1 MALVER
7 EKVLDSLIE
16 LLDESRRGNG
26 VVALLTGGV
35 ASGKTSLLRRFSER
49 AGDSG
54 ALVLSAC
61 GSFAEED
68 VHLGMLDQLFG
79 NPLLPPETV
88 TQAHRIMGSAADA
101 DTNNGLRF
109 DARIAHGICVAL
121 LELSKERPLVIM
133 VDDMQFADRASL
145 RTLLY
150 IQHRIGV
157 SRILMILTESASARP
172 ARSRLHSEIIRQ
184 PHARHL
190 TVPPLS
196 VGGVAQVL
204 AERLGTEAAGR
215 LAGACHRL
223 TGGNPLLTH
232 ALADDYES
240 AGGTE
245 PTIGIAY
252 EHAVLSCLHRSP
264 SHLVR
269 TARAVAVLDGHGDEE
284 DLAQILRLDQS
295 KVAAALHM
303 LEHSGL
309 IEHHRFRHERAAKA
323 VRAELPEAD
332 ARALNLEVA
341 RRLHQQGK
349 PDGVVADYLLRGGA
363 AEPWSLPVLWNAA
376 QEALRDDRAEVAVAC
391 LTLPK
396 PADLGP
402 REAAAFT
409 ARLVQIQNRTN
420 PAAAAMRLGP
430 LGESFDQGHLSTQ
443 HTADYVYSL
452 LWHGRL
458 DRAATVL
465 GRPEAECFTD
475 NQWVRV
481 WYPEVAGE
489 RRRDRGAAGYD
500 GTCSGQALSLALS
513 SKYRDEALAAA
524 EQVLESC
531 WLIEVPQL
539 EEVVAAL
546 QALILA
552 GEPHRADRWCDEL
565 LRMKAVQSSPTLRAV
580 ITDVKAGVA
589 LRLGDLHAA
598 ERCAR
603 EALTILPAQSWGTLI
618 GLPLAHLVDALTR
631 MGRYEEAAAELK
643 RDIPPGM
650 RRTGFWL
657 QYLTARGNHYL
668 ATDRLHAAL
677 EDFATVRTLAVR
689 WEIDHPELVPWRL
702 SAAKAHARLGH
713 ADQARKLLRDQLERC
728 GDERV
733 RAHAVCLRALAEVS
747 EFKERLPMLRK
758 AAEQLQ
764 TCDDRYELAHVFAAL
779 SECAQMLG
787 DYNRART
794 AQRRAVQLAKSCGA
808 DPLWRSLTPAGA
820 PAVTEQAPEDLSPS
834 ALSAAEQRV
843 ASLAS
848 LGHTNREIGRKLY
861 ITVSTVEQHLT
872 RVYRKLNINR
882 RTELPSGHRWLSH
895 ASEVEQM
902 PRHEVVSW

>member
-16 LLDESRRGNG
+16 LLDESRGGNG

-35 ASGKTSLLRRFSER
+35 GSGKTSLLRRFAER
-49 AGDSG
+49 ATDSG

-88 TQAHRIMGSAADA
+88 TQAHRIMASAAGS
-101 DTNNGLRF
+101 DTGGGLRF

-121 LELSKERPLVIM
+121 LELSKERPLVVM

-157 SRILMILTESASARP
+157 SRVLMILTESASARP

-190 TVPPLS
+190 TLPPLS

-204 AERLGTEAAGR
+204 AERLGAEPAGR
-215 LAGACHRL
+215 LAAACHRL

-232 ALADDYES
+232 ALADDHEPGS
-240 AGGTE
+240 GELTAGV
-245 PTIGIAY
+245 AY

-284 DLAQILRLDQS
+284 DLAGILRLDRS
-295 KVAAALHM
+295 KVAAALNT

-309 IEHHRFRHERAAKA
+309 TEHHRFRHQRAANA
-323 VRAELPEAD
+323 VRGELPED
-332 ARALNLEVA
+332 EARSLNLEVA
-341 RRLHQQGK
+341 LRLQQRGK
-349 PDGVVADYLLRGGA
+349 PDTVVADYLLRGGA
-363 AEPWSLPVLWNAA
+363 TESWGLPVLWGAA
-376 QEALRDDRAEVAVAC
+376 QEALRDNRVDAAVAY
-391 LTLPK
+391 LTLPA
-396 PADLGP
+396 PESMTP
-402 REAAAFT
+402 REAATFT
-409 ARLVQIQNRTN
+409 ARLVQIQQRTN
-420 PAAAAMRLGP
+420 PTAAAMRLGA
-430 LGESFDQGHLSTQ
+430 LGESFDLGHLSTQ
-443 HTADYVYSL
+443 HTADYLYSL

-458 DRAATVL
+458 DRAASVL
-465 GRPEAECFTD
+465 DQPAAECFAD
-475 NQWVRV
+475 SQWVRV
-481 WYPEVAGE
+481 WYPE
-489 RRRDRGAAGYD
+489 AAGDRRATGRYD
-500 GTCSGQALSLALS
+500 STCSGQALALSLS
-513 SKYRDEALAAA
+513 SKYREEALAAA

-565 LRMKAVQSSPTLRAV
+565 LRMKAVHDSPTLRAV
-580 ITDVKAGVA
+580 ITDVKASVA
-589 LRLGDLHAA
+589 LRLGDLNTA

-603 EALTILPAQSWGTLI
+603 QALSILPAQSWGTLV
-618 GLPLAHLVDALTR
+618 GLPLAHLVDALTK

-643 RDIPPGM
+643 RDIPVAV
-650 RRTGFWL
+650 RRTGYWL

-689 WEIDHPELVPWRL
+689 WDIDHPELVPWRL
-702 SAAKAHARLGH
+702 GAARAHARLGH
-713 ADQARKLLRDQLERC
+713 ADQARKLLREQLERC

-758 AAEQLQ
+758 AAEEFQ
-764 TCDDRYELAHVFAAL
+764 TCDDRYELAHVFASL
-779 SECAQMLG
+779 SECAQMVG

-794 AQRRAVQLAKSCGA
+794 AQRRAVQLAKSCA
-808 DPLWRSLTPAGA
+808 AEPLWRSLTPAGA
-820 PAVTEQAPEDLSPS
+820 PAVTDAPAPSEDISS
-834 ALSAAEQRV
+834 STLSAAEQRV

-872 RVYRKLNINR
+872 RVYKKLNINR
-882 RTELPSGHRWLSH
+882 RTELPSGNRWPAH
-895 ASEVEQM
+895 ASDVDQL
-902 PRHEVVSW
+902 PRHEVASW

>member
-1 MALVER
+1 MER

-16 LLDESRRGNG
+16 LLDESRGGNG

-35 ASGKTSLLRRFSER
+35 GSGKTSLLRRFSER
-49 AGDSG
+49 AADSG

-88 TQAHRIMGSAADA
+88 TQAHRIMASAADA
-101 DTNNGLRF
+101 DSSSGLRF
-109 DARIAHGICVAL
+109 DARVAHGICVAL
-121 LELSKERPLVIM
+121 LELSKERPLVVL

-157 SRILMILTESASARP
+157 SRVLMILTESASARP

-190 TVPPLS
+190 TLPPLS

-204 AERLGTEAAGR
+204 AERLGADTAAR

-232 ALADDYES
+232 ALAEDCDQ
-240 AGGTE
+240 AGATE
-245 PTIGIAY
+245 LTAGVAY

-264 SHLVR
+264 AHLVR
-269 TARAVAVLDGHGDEE
+269 TARAVAVLDGHGGAE
-284 DLAQILRLDQS
+284 DLAQILRMDQA
-295 KVAAALHM
+295 KVTAALNT

-309 IEHHRFRHERAAKA
+309 IEHHRFRHERAARV
-323 VRAELPEAD
+323 VRGELPED
-332 ARALNLEVA
+332 EARALNLEVA
-341 RRLHQQGK
+341 LRLQQQGK
-349 PDGVVADYLLRGGA
+349 PDTVVANYLLRGGTTESWA
-363 AEPWSLPVLWNAA
+363 LPVLWGAA
-376 QEALRDDRAEVAVAC
+376 QEALRDDRVDDAVAY

-396 PADLGP
+396 QESMTP

-409 ARLVQIQNRTN
+409 ARLVQIQHRTN
-420 PAAAAMRLGP
+420 PAAAAMRLGA
-430 LGESFDQGHLSTQ
+430 LGESFDQGHLSTPN
-443 HTADYVYSL
+443 TADYLYSL

-458 DRAATVL
+458 DRATAVL
-465 GRPEAECFTD
+465 AEPSAECFAGS
-475 NQWVRV
+475 QWVRV
-481 WYPEVAGE
+481 WYPGVAGE
-489 RRRDRGAAGYD
+489 RPASGRYES
-500 GTCSGQALSLALS
+500 TCSSQALALSLS
-513 SKYRDEALAAA
+513 SKYREEALAAA

-565 LRMKAVQSSPTLRAV
+565 LKMKAVHTSPTLRAV

-589 LRLGDLHAA
+589 LRLGDLNAA

-603 EALTILPAQSWGTLI
+603 QALSILPAQSWGTMV

-643 RDIPPGM
+643 RDIPVAV
-650 RRTGFWL
+650 RRTAFWL

-677 EDFATVRTLAVR
+677 EDFATVRTLAIR
-689 WEIDHPELVPWRL
+689 WDLDHPELVPWRL

-713 ADQARKLLRDQLERC
+713 ADQARKLLREQLERC
-728 GDERV
+728 GEERV
-733 RAHAVCLRALAEVS
+733 RAYAVCLRALAEVS
-747 EFKERLPMLRK
+747 EFKERLPMLRR

-764 TCDDRYELAHVFAAL
+764 TCDDRFELAHVFASL

-808 DPLWRSLTPAGA
+808 EPLWRSLTPAGA
-820 PAVTEQAPEDLSPS
+820 PAVTDAPSPPSDDSSS

-895 ASEVEQM
+895 AGDVDQM
-902 PRHEVVSW
+902 PRHEVASW

>member
-16 LLDESRRGNG
+16 LLDESRGGNG

-35 ASGKTSLLRRFSER
+35 ASGKTSLLRRFAER

-101 DTNNGLRF
+101 DSGLRF
-109 DARIAHGICVAL
+109 DARVAHGICVAL

-196 VGGVAQVL
+196 VGGVAKVL

-215 LAGACHRL
+215 LAAACHRL

-240 AGGTE
+240 AGSGELTA
-245 PTIGIAY
+245 GIAY

-264 SHLVR
+264 AHLVR
-269 TARAVAVLDGHGDEE
+269 TARAVAVLDGHGGDE

-295 KVAAALHM
+295 KVAAALNT

-309 IEHHRFRHERAAKA
+309 VEHNRFRHERAAKA
-323 VRAELPEAD
+323 VRGELPED
-332 ARALNLEVA
+332 ESRALHLEVA
-341 RRLHQQGK
+341 LRLHQQGK

-363 AEPWSLPVLWNAA
+363 AEAWALPVLWNAA
-376 QEALRDDRAEVAVAC
+376 QEAVREDRTDVAVAC
-391 LTLPK
+391 LTLPS
-396 PADLGP
+396 PENMTP

-420 PAAAAMRLGP
+420 PAAAAMRLGA

-458 DRAATVL
+458 DRAASVL
-465 GRPEAECFTD
+465 AQPAAECFAD
-475 NQWVRV
+475 SQWVRV

-489 RRRDRGAAGYD
+489 RRATDRYD
-500 GTCSGQALSLALS
+500 SACSGQALSLALS
-513 SKYRDEALAAA
+513 SKYREEALAAA

-539 EEVVAAL
+539 EEVAAAL

-565 LRMKAVQSSPTLRAV
+565 LRMKAVQASPTLRAV

-589 LRLGDLHAA
+589 LRLGDLNAA

-603 EALTILPAQSWGTLI
+603 EALTILPAQNWGTLI

-650 RRTGFWL
+650 RRTAIWL

-689 WEIDHPELVPWRL
+689 WDIDHPELVPWRL
-702 SAAKAHARLGH
+702 SAAKAHARLGR
-713 ADQARKLLRDQLERC
+713 ADQARKLLRDQLDRC
-728 GDERV
+728 GEERV

-764 TCDDRYELAHVFAAL
+764 TCDDRYELAHVFAGL

-820 PAVTEQAPEDLSPS
+820 PAVTEQVAEELSPS
-834 ALSAAEQRV
+834 TLSAAEQRV

-882 RTELPSGHRWLSH
+882 RTELPSGHRWLAH
-895 ASEVEQM
+895 AGEVEQM
-902 PRHEVVSW
+902 PRHEVASW